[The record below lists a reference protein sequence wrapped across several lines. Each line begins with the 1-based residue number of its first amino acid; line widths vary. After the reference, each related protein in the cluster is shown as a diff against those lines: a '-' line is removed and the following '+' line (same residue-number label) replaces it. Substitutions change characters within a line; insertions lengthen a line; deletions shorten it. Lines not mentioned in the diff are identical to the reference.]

1 MYLWYVSPSRE
12 RQGLSLGLSRW
23 GPFASAAR
31 LCHHA
36 RVVKKQKRP
45 HSQPGTPLLISAFSP
60 SEQSLQRPLPYI
72 DHFGLT
78 SADLRA
84 VLGVAL
90 SSGGEFAEIFMEH
103 RTYDFINMEED
114 IIKETAEAVSLG
126 LGIRVLRGDRTGFGY
141 TNDLSLDKV
150 KRTALTAAA
159 IARAKAGSSRVP
171 PLRRKALR
179 RSVYRAASP
188 ASEAGLRPKIALVR
202 EAYAA
207 AQGFDPRIA
216 KVKVH
221 YSDSLTSVCVANSE
235 GLLVRDVRPMVKLTC
250 VAISEKDG
258 KRESGYWGGGG
269 RVGLEYF
276 RDVLTPRR
284 IGEEAAQESLTLL
297 GAANAP
303 AGEMPI
309 VLSPGH
315 SGVLIHEAVGHLLEA
330 DFNRKKTSVFWNKMG
345 KAVGSP
351 LVTIYDDPTIPASR
365 GSYNIDD
372 EGTPPR
378 KTLLIEKGV
387 VRGLL
392 QDKLSARLMRGA
404 ELTGHGRRQDYGH
417 WPIPRMAN
425 TFIAAGEDAPEDIL
439 KSVKKGFYVSS
450 LSGGQVED
458 SGKFTFSVSLGYLIE
473 DGRLTTPVKQA
484 TLIGTNIDIL
494 RRIDR
499 VGGDLAFGLQTGTCS
514 KDGQDVPVNDGCP
527 TLRIARMTVGGTS

>member
-1 MYLWYVSPSRE
+1 M
-12 RQGLSLGLSRW
+12 
-23 GPFASAAR
+23 
-31 LCHHA
+31 CHHGGA
-36 RVVKKQKRP
+36 LKSV
-45 HSQPGTPLLISAFSP
+45 
-60 SEQSLQRPLPYI
+60 
-72 DHFGLT
+72 DHFGL
-78 SADLRA
+78 SPADLRA
-84 VLGVAL
+84 VLDVAL

-150 KRTALTAAA
+150 KKTALTAAA
-159 IARAKAGSSRVP
+159 IARVKAGPSRVP
-171 PLRRKALR
+171 SLRLRALR

-188 ASEAGLRPKIALVR
+188 ASEAGLKRKIGLVR

-207 AQGFDPRIA
+207 AQGYDPRIV

-221 YSDSLTSVCVANSE
+221 YSDSLTSICVANSE
-235 GLLVRDVRPMVKLTC
+235 GLLARDVRPMVKLIC

-269 RVGLEYF
+269 RVGMEYF

-284 IGEEAAQESLTLL
+284 IGEEAARESLTLL
-297 GAANAP
+297 GAADAP

-365 GSYNIDD
+365 GSYDIDD

-404 ELTGHGRRQDYGH
+404 ELTGHGRRQDYSH

-425 TFIAAGEDAPEDIL
+425 TYIAAGDDAPEDIL
-439 KSVKKGFYVSS
+439 RSVKKGFYVSS

-473 DGRLTTPVKQA
+473 DGRLTAPVKQA

-494 RRIDR
+494 KRIDR

-514 KDGQDVPVNDGCP
+514 KDGQDVPVTDGCP